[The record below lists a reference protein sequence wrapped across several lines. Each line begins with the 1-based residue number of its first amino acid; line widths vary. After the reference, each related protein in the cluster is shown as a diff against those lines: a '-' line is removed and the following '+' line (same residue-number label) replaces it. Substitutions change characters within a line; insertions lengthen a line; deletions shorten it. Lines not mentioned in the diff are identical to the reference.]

1 MRKPRP
7 GGAASWPT
15 QACLI
20 RGPGAPLRCC
30 YAGPTPPAHASP
42 DERPEGSG
50 GSSPET
56 QEAFVASAPC
66 TDVLPSSTDTAQG
79 PWSWA
84 GQPPAPRMG
93 RRHTRHYGARG
104 TWTARPVSERTEQ
117 TLCLCPRVFGAHG
130 SGPATAGE
138 LGAPPSP
145 EPLPD
150 LQGKGGG
157 GSVWGPSRTGPAH
170 ATAVSFPNV
179 KPQGNF
185 YRENGLE
192 RQEESAVRMQAGKWS
207 A

>member
-1 MRKPRP
+1 MAAPHRHRKLLLLQLLAQMSCPQV
-7 GGAASWPT
+7 ST
-15 QACLI
+15 LI
-20 RGPGAPLRCC
+20 RAPGAGQGSPLL
-30 YAGPTPPAHASP
+30 
-42 DERPEGSG
+42 SG
-50 GSSPET
+50 
-56 QEAFVASAPC
+56 
-66 TDVLPSSTDTAQG
+66 
-79 PWSWA
+79 
-84 GQPPAPRMG
+84 R
-93 RRHTRHYGARG
+93 ARG
-104 TWTARPVSERTEQ
+104 TPGTPGGRAPGQWGPSVREQSRPFASVPGSSVPTDQ
-117 TLCLCPRVFGAHG
+117 TQLQLRG
-130 SGPATAGE
+130 GE

-150 LQGKGGG
+150 LRGKGRG